1 MLSKSNFHDELTRVE
16 ELKSSGKY
24 EKALHVVDELEKK
37 GEYPPEELLSLL
49 LLKSSILLEIR
60 QLQEAFELAQKILDQ
75 SEELKSYENIFD
87 ALHIIAWVHRRLGK
101 LEESI
106 DTIDKAEGIINSHFP
121 DPNKKIK
128 RKYADLFLLKGS
140 ISFARGNLNLIKEYL
155 TRGLELAREVN
166 DKKIIMQFTINF
178 GTYHGIKGNLDYAI
192 NYYNQGLAIA
202 EEISDTPNIIII
214 LNNLG
219 WIYREQGKL
228 DDAYDKINQSYILCK
243 EIKSPTIP
251 IVLDSLFHLALDKE
265 NLELA
270 QNYLNEM
277 AELKDKEEY
286 KIIEQNYLI
295 NKALLLKANPRTR
308 NLYEA
313 EKILRK
319 AVEKEIVLYEAHID
333 ALLNLC
339 DILLFDLRL
348 TNDFQIIE
356 EIQPYISRLIN
367 IAKQNNSYP
376 LLVEIYLLQSRLAL
390 LAFDIK
396 GARRL
401 LSEAQNISEKY
412 GLNRLTIKISNEH
425 DELLKQ
431 IDLWQDLKRKD
442 SSLGERLKLTQV
454 EEQLSRMIK
463 KRTVELPKLIE
474 EDPLLLLFIA
484 EGGTP
489 IFSHAFSKDWN
500 FSNELLSGFLT
511 AFDSIS
517 KEVFSEGLDRAKFG
531 HHTILINNIEDLSVC
546 YLFKGQS
553 YYAKQKIVDFIDKM
567 QNSTILWETL
577 TKFMNSNQILRL
589 KDHPSLESLIEEIFI
604 SNPPN

>member
-1 MLSKSNFHDELTRVE
+1 MISDELNQVE
-16 ELKSSGKY
+16 QLKNSGKY
-24 EKALHVVDELEKK
+24 EEALHIVNELEKK
-37 GEYPPEELLSLL
+37 INQTNEDFLSLL
-49 LLKSSILLEIR
+49 LVKSSILLEIR
-60 QLQEAFELAQKILDQ
+60 QLHEAFDLANKILEQ
-75 SEELKSYENIFD
+75 SKELKNYEKMFD
-87 ALHIIAWVHRRLGK
+87 ALHVIAWVHRRLGE
-101 LEESI
+101 LEESL
-106 DTIDKAEGIINSHFP
+106 DAIDKAEEIINLHFP
-121 DPNKKIK
+121 DPNKNIQKK
-128 RKYADLFLLKGS
+128 SAELFLLKGS
-140 ISFARGNLNLIKEYL
+140 ISFARGNLNQIKEYL
-155 TRGLELAREVN
+155 TQGLEIARKID
-166 DKKIIMQFTINF
+166 DKKLIMQFIINF
-178 GTYHGIKGNLDYAI
+178 GTYYGIKGNLEYAI
-192 NYYNQGLAIA
+192 NYNNQGLAIA
-202 EEISDTPNIIII
+202 EEINDTPNIIIT

-228 DDAYDKINQSYILCK
+228 DDAHDRINQSYILCK
-243 EIKSPTIP
+243 EVNSPTIP

-265 NLELA
+265 NLESA
-270 QNYLNEM
+270 QKYLNEM
-277 AELKDKEEY
+277 AELKEKEEY

-313 EKILRK
+313 ERILRK
-319 AVEKEIVLYEAHID
+319 VVEKEVVLYEAHID

-339 DILLFDLRL
+339 DILLFDLRI

-356 EIQPYISRLIN
+356 EIQPFISRLIN

-390 LAFDIK
+390 LTFDIK

-401 LSEAQNISEKY
+401 LSEAQSVSERY
-412 GLNRLTIKISNEH
+412 GLNRLTIKISIEH

-431 IDLWQDLKRKD
+431 IDLWKDLKLKD
-442 SSLGERLKLTQV
+442 TSLGERLKLTQV
-454 EEQLSRMIK
+454 EEQLTRMIK
-463 KRTVELPKLIE
+463 KRTVELPKLVE

-489 IFSHAFSKDWN
+489 IFSHAFSKDWK

-531 HHTILINNIEDLSVC
+531 HHTILINNIEDLSIC

-553 YYAKQKIVDFIDKM
+553 YFAKQKIVDFIDRI
-567 QNSTILWETL
+567 QNSTALWQTL
-577 TKFMNSNQILRL
+577 TKFVTNNQILRL
-589 KDHPSLESLIEEIFI
+589 KDHPSLESLIEEIFLLNP
-604 SNPPN
+604 SN

>member
-1 MLSKSNFHDELTRVE
+1 MILDGLNRVE
-16 ELKSSGKY
+16 QLKNCGKY
-24 EKALHVVDELEKK
+24 EEALHMVNELENR
-37 GEYPPEELLSLL
+37 GEYTNEDLLSLL
-49 LLKSSILLEIR
+49 LVKSSILLEIR
-60 QLQEAFELAQKILDQ
+60 QLHDAYDLAKKVLDQ
-75 SEELKSYENIFD
+75 SKEVKSYEKIFD

-106 DTIDKAEGIINSHFP
+106 ETIDKAEGIINSYFP
-121 DPNKKIK
+121 EPNKKIK
-128 RKYADLFLLKGS
+128 KKYAELFLLKGS

-155 TRGLELAREVN
+155 TQGLEIAKEVS
-166 DKKIIMQFTINF
+166 DKKLTMQFTINF
-178 GTYHGIKGNLDYAI
+178 GIYYGIKGNLEHAI
-192 NYYNQGLAIA
+192 NYNNQGLAIA
-202 EEISDTPNIIII
+202 QEINDIPNIVIA

-228 DDAYDKINQSYILCK
+228 DDAYDRINQSYILCK

-251 IVLDSLFHLALDKE
+251 VVLDSLFHLALDKE

-270 QNYLNEM
+270 QKYLNEM

-319 AVEKEIVLYEAHID
+319 AVEREIVLYEAHID
-333 ALLNLC
+333 AILNLC
-339 DILLFDLRL
+339 DILIFDLRNS
-348 TNDFQIIE
+348 NDFQIIE
-356 EIQPYISRLIN
+356 EIQPLISRLIN
-367 IAKQNNSYP
+367 IAQQNNSYP

-390 LAFDIK
+390 LTFDIK

-401 LSEAQNISEKY
+401 LSEAQNVSEKY

-431 IDLWQDLKRKD
+431 LDLWQDLKRND
-442 SSLGERLKLTQV
+442 SSLSERLQLTHIQ
-454 EEQLSRMIK
+454 EQLTRMIK
-463 KRTVELPKLIE
+463 KRTAELPKLVE

-489 IFSHAFSKDWN
+489 IFSHTFSKDWK

-531 HHTILINNIEDLSVC
+531 NHTILITTIEDLSIC

-553 YYAKQKIVDFIDKM
+553 YYAKQKIMNFIERI
-567 QNSTILWETL
+567 QNSSTLWQTL
-577 TKFMNSNQILRL
+577 TKSICSNQILRL
-589 KDHPSLESLIEEIFI
+589 KDHPSLESLIEEIFPI
-604 SNPPN
+604 NTVN